1 MMPKSVIP
9 EPFPV
14 IDTFPDASLDG
25 GARRESLWVFVR
37 GLRVE
42 AGIGVYDH
50 EHGRLQPLIVDVTL
64 DLGPHA
70 VEGLSDTINYETIAA
85 AARAIVASGHVG
97 LVETFAE
104 RLALDCLADARVRVV
119 TVRIEKPEAL
129 FGVDAAG
136 CELTYR
142 R

>member
-1 MMPKSVIP
+1 MN
-9 EPFPV
+9 PV
-14 IDTFPDASLDG
+14 TASPAP
-25 GARRESLWVFVR
+25 ARRDNLTVFVK

-50 EHGRLQPLIVDVTL
+50 EHGRLQPLVIDVTL
-64 DLGPHA
+64 DLGPAEVH
-70 VEGLSDTINYETIAA
+70 GLADTINYETVAA
-85 AARAIVASGHVG
+85 SARRIVAEGHVG

-104 RLALDCLADARVRVV
+104 RLALHCLEDTRVLGV
-119 TVRIEKPEAL
+119 TVRVDKPGALEAAD
-129 FGVDAAG
+129 GAG

>member
-1 MMPKSVIP
+1 VTSVSAP
-9 EPFPV
+9 
-14 IDTFPDASLDG
+14 
-25 GARRESLWVFVR
+25 RRENLTVFVK

-50 EHGRLQPLIVDVTL
+50 EHGRLQTLVIDVTL
-64 DLGPHA
+64 DLGPAEVH
-70 VEGLSDTINYETIAA
+70 GLSDTINYETVAASARRIIAE
-85 AARAIVASGHVG
+85 GHVG

-104 RLALDCLADARVRVV
+104 RLALHCLEDARVRAV
-119 TVRIEKPEAL
+119 TVRVDKPGALEAAD
-129 FGVDAAG
+129 GAG

>member
-1 MMPKSVIP
+1 MNTAVTQNSS
-9 EPFPV
+9 
-14 IDTFPDASLDG
+14 D
-25 GARRESLWVFVR
+25 ARRVGLTVFVK

-50 EHGRLQPLIVDVTL
+50 EHGRLQPLVIDVTL
-64 DLGPHA
+64 DLGPAEVH
-70 VEGLSDTINYETIAA
+70 GLNDTINYETVAA
-85 AARAIVASGHVG
+85 SARRIVAEGHVG

-104 RLALDCLADARVRVV
+104 RLALQCLEDTRVLGV
-119 TVRIEKPEAL
+119 TVRVDKPGALEAAD
-129 FGVDAAG
+129 GAG